1 MDYET
6 RLRLAARTYLG
17 VLLGFMVTAIGCSE
31 PKQAA
36 QVEQLKSQ
44 LQDADRRLEVAN
56 QQLESA
62 VDHSSQ
68 LERAMQAAKQ
78 EAADAKSQSQAE
90 VKRFELQLR
99 AIQGELQVAT
109 DRLAEIA
116 RKERDEADR
125 VNPVGAWVGVDAWG
139 KQKRFLFFAGGRGV
153 FYSWDVDSQ
162 KWWEGSKGGEGLAS
176 SDGRFDYT
184 HDGARGEYSL
194 RYTEQRNRLREMR
207 RPTGGGVPKT
217 AEENTAVELQLIMR
231 SSDEALLVGGGAD
244 TVLTRVDETWTP
256 DKE

>member
-1 MDYET
+1 MHYET
-6 RLRLAARTYLG
+6 RLPLAARRHLG
-17 VLLGFMVTAIGCSE
+17 VLLGVMVSVIGCSDQ
-31 PKQAA
+31 KQAA

-90 VKRFELQLR
+90 VKRIELQLR
-99 AIQGELQVAT
+99 AVQSELQVAT

-125 VNPVGAWVGVDAWG
+125 LNPVGAWAGVDGWG
-139 KQKRFLFFAGGRGV
+139 ERKRFLFFAGGRGV
-153 FYSWDVDSQ
+153 FYKWDIHTK
-162 KWWEGSKGGEGLAS
+162 KWQEGGESGVRAYLAR
-176 SDGRFDYT
+176 SDGRFAYT
-184 HDGARGEYSL
+184 QDGARGEYAL
-194 RYTEQRNRLREMR
+194 RYTSK
-207 RPTGGGVPKT
+207 TKGAGG
-217 AEENTAVELQLIMR
+217 NTAVVELQFIMR
-231 SSDEALLVGGGAD
+231 SSGEALLVGEGAD
-244 TVLTRVDETWTP
+244 MVLTRVDESWTP
-256 DKE
+256 EKE